1 MAEIGGQQR
10 QQRLHIGVLSVPC
23 SEPRH
28 GESVSQI
35 MRPHRLAVVQAS
47 ELTGGVERNMKPR
60 RRQSIATRTEKKS
73 AILRHRKRRIALAR
87 ILAQRR
93 QSRGVNRDQAILA
106 KLGLSDL
113 QNSADEVDIGAIQAK
128 RFAGS

>member
-1 MAEIGGQQR
+1 M
-10 QQRLHIGVLSVPC
+10 
-23 SEPRH
+23 PR
-28 GESVSQI
+28 
-35 MRPHRLAVVQAS
+35 
-47 ELTGGVERNMKPR
+47 ELR
-60 RRQSIATRTEKKS
+60 KKS